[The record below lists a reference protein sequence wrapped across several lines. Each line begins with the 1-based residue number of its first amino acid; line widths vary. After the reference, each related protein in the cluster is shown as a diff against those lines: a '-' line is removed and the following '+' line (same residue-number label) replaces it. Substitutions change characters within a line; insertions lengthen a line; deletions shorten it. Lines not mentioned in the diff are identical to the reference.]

1 MKLKT
6 RTLILLN
13 IAVFLAGWTGI
24 FGRIIS
30 LGGLP
35 LVWYRSMIAVVCLA
49 GVLFVLRAASR
60 RRADTPGT
68 EQPVLFPKPYQ
79 DGSQGTKPSD
89 LFPGWRGALM
99 IAGCGVLL
107 GIHWVAFYASIQA
120 SNVSVGVAC
129 IATSCFFTALFDPII
144 NRHKVSWKD
153 FLISFIAIAGI
164 LLIFSLDVRYRL
176 GIALGLLSAA
186 VYSVFAILNVRVAA
200 STGQDSAGMLFYE
213 LIGCVIF
220 LALCMP
226 VYTHLYPDLPAVP
239 SRSDFWNLLVLGSV
253 FTIIPFLLQIHAL
266 RHLAAFTVNVVY
278 NLEPVYSII
287 FAAILF
293 GETRE
298 VGPSFWYGLCLIII
312 SVLLQSRRSL
322 RSA

>member
-1 MKLKT
+1 M
-6 RTLILLN
+6 ILLH

-35 LVWYRSMIAVVCLA
+35 LVWYRSMVALAALAAVLA
-49 GVLFVLRAASR
+49 LSRRLHRVGAASILR
-60 RRADTPGT
+60 
-68 EQPVLFPKPYQ
+68 
-79 DGSQGTKPSD
+79 
-89 LFPGWRGALM
+89 
-99 IAGCGVLL
+99 IAFCGMLL
-107 GIHWVAFYASIQA
+107 GIHWVAFFASIKA

-129 IATSCFFTALFDPII
+129 IATSCFFTAIFDPLL

-153 FLISFIAIAGI
+153 FFISFIAIAGI

-186 VYSVFAILNVRVAA
+186 VYSLFSIINVRTAA
-200 STGQDSAGMLFYE
+200 STGQDSATMLLYE
-213 LIGCVIF
+213 LAGCVLF

-226 VYTHLYPDLPAVP
+226 FYVRLNPGLPAVP
-239 SRSDFWNLLVLGSV
+239 PRSDLVGLILLGSV

-266 RHLAAFTVNVVY
+266 RHLKPFTVNVTY

-287 FAAILF
+287 FAALIF

-298 VGPSFWYGLCLIII
+298 VGLSFWAGLTLIVI
-312 SVLLQSRRSL
+312 SVALQSRRQL
-322 RSA
+322 A

>member
-35 LVWYRSMIAVVCLA
+35 LVWYRSMIALVTLA
-49 GVLFVLRAASR
+49 AVLIIMRTASR
-60 RRADTPGT
+60 PQSVVSSTNPPDLCLKRTPSSDSGT
-68 EQPVLFPKPYQ
+68 KQPVLFP
-79 DGSQGTKPSD
+79 
-89 LFPGWRGALM
+89 GWRAALM

-107 GIHWVAFYASIQA
+107 GIHWVAFFASIQA
-120 SNVSVGVAC
+120 SNVSIGVAC
-129 IATSCFFTALFDPII
+129 IATSSFFTSFFDPAI
-144 NRHKVSWKD
+144 NRHKLSWKD

-186 VYSVFAILNVRVAA
+186 VYSVFSIVNIRVAS
-200 STGQDSAGMLFYE
+200 STSQSSANMLFYE
-213 LIGCVIF
+213 LIGCVLF

-226 VYTHLYPDLPAVP
+226 FYIHLNPDLPAVP
-239 SRSDFWNLLVLGSV
+239 SKSDFWSLLVLGSV

-266 RHLAAFTVNVVY
+266 RHLSAFTVNIFY

-287 FAAILF
+287 FAAIIF

-298 VGPSFWYGLCLIII
+298 VGPSVWFGISLVII
-312 SVLLQSRRSL
+312 SVFLQSRRSIHVN
-322 RSA
+322 